1 MENVSLLLF
10 YFMYQRMRYSSRRS
24 AINRRKR
31 RMFLILQQIKQN
43 LTPRDIQKL
52 ASCNLQSNPLD
63 FIERPRELRQGHIV
77 YYFLHFFVYI
87 KIKISKIAASRSH
100 ETRLSAQIFD
110 TNSLVHLGK
119 RTNSDLYRLNIRP
132 RRKPPLFRCAA

>member
-10 YFMYQRMRYSSRRS
+10 YFYFMYHQRMRYSSRRS
-24 AINRRKR
+24 AINRRKG

-110 TNSLVHLGK
+110 TNSLKFSSTYESG
-119 RTNSDLYRLNIRP
+119 RIPICTG
-132 RRKPPLFRCAA
+132 